1 MDPLTAVV
9 GLVLALVALE
19 LGFLAGLERGRRD
32 PGTPEVIRSM
42 PLTFKARPAPWE
54 SSTTG
59 GTHA

>member
-1 MDPLTAVV
+1 MDPLYAVV

-19 LGFLAGLERGRRD
+19 VGFLAGLERGRRD

-42 PLTFKARPAPWE
+42 PLSFRAPPAPWQ

-59 GTHA
+59 GTRA